1 MADGHGLIGAR
12 GHIPDLMKAAVF
24 DEHGGIDVLRYQ
36 DLPVPKPGPNDVL
49 MKVKAA
55 ACNYNDLWARRGL
68 PGVTFILPH
77 ISGSDASGVV
87 EQVGS
92 AVTNVKIGDEIIH
105 HCGQSCRACD
115 ACTRGQEFF
124 CKQFKIF
131 GFQTGPLIG
140 TYGEYVVFPAVQAL
154 PKPENLSWEEASTLS
169 LCLVTAWRMLV
180 TRARIQA
187 GDHVLIW
194 GGAGGLG
201 YLAIQICNLFNA
213 RPIAV
218 VSGSKKAKFV
228 EELGAEYIIDRDV
241 QNVEEEVKKIVGR
254 RGVDVVF
261 EHVGQ
266 ETWPT
271 SIQCLR
277 WGGSLVICG
286 ATTGFEAHTDLRF
299 VWNKQLT
306 LMGSHMGSKWELL
319 EALSFVESGE
329 INPVISQVLPLRDV
343 PMGQDLMEQNEVVG
357 KIVYVP

>member
-1 MADGHGLIGAR
+1 MADAHGLIGAR

-24 DEHGGIDVLRYQ
+24 DEHGGVDVLRYQ
-36 DLPVPKPGPNDVL
+36 DMPVPKPGPNDVL
-49 MKVKAA
+49 VKVKAA

-68 PGVTFILPH
+68 PGVTIILPH
-77 ISGSDASGVV
+77 ISGSDASGIV

-92 AVTNVKIGDEIIH
+92 AVTNVKVGDEIIH
-105 HCGQSCRACD
+105 HCGQSCRVCD

-187 GDHVLIW
+187 GDYVLIW

-201 YLAIQICNLFNA
+201 YLAIQICKLFNA

-261 EHVGQ
+261 EHVGRA
-266 ETWPT
+266 TFPT
-271 SIQCLR
+271 SIVCLK
-277 WGGSLVICG
+277 WGGTLVTCG
-286 ATTGFEAHTDLRF
+286 ATSGFDAQTDVRYL
-299 VWNKQLT
+299 WTKQMNFL
-306 LMGSHMGSKWELL
+306 GSHLGSRAELSD
-319 EALSFVESGE
+319 ALAFVASGQ
-329 INPVISQVLPLRDV
+329 IRPVISDILPLKDIAKAQQV
-343 PMGQDLMEQNEVVG
+343 MERNEVMG
-357 KIVYVP
+357 KMVLVP

>member
-1 MADGHGLIGAR
+1 M
-12 GHIPDLMKAAVF
+12 
-24 DEHGGIDVLRYQ
+24 
-36 DLPVPKPGPNDVL
+36 
-49 MKVKAA
+49 
-55 ACNYNDLWARRGL
+55 
-68 PGVTFILPH
+68 
-77 ISGSDASGVV
+77 
-87 EQVGS
+87 
-92 AVTNVKIGDEIIH
+92 
-105 HCGQSCRACD
+105 
-115 ACTRGQEFF
+115 
-124 CKQFKIF
+124 
-131 GFQTGPLIG
+131 
-140 TYGEYVVFPAVQAL
+140 AVQ
-154 PKPENLSWEEASTLS
+154 
-169 LCLVTAWRMLV
+169 
-180 TRARIQA
+180 
-187 GDHVLIW
+187 
-194 GGAGGLG
+194 
-201 YLAIQICNLFNA
+201 ICKLFNA
-213 RPIAV
+213 LPIAI
-218 VSGSKKAKFV
+218 VSSEEKAEFV
-228 EELGAEYIIDRDV
+228 RQLGADYVVNRNN
-241 QNVEEEVKKIVGR
+241 QNVAQEVRRITER